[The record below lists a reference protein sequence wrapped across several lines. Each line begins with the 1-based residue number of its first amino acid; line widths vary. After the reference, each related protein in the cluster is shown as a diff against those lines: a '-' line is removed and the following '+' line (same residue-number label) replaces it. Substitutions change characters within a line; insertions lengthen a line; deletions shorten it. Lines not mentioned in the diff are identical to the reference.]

1 MQSKSRPGTMDR
13 YRVEGQ
19 LAVVTGGAHGIGLA
33 CAGLLR
39 EAGAR
44 VVIVDRDGPAAQ
56 AAARALGNGDA
67 RELDVQDAGGI
78 GPVFASIRA
87 QHGPI
92 GILINNA
99 GISIR
104 KGALEL
110 ELEMW
115 KQVLD
120 INVTGAF
127 LCAREAVRNMDAT
140 GGCIVNTA
148 SIMGLSGGSLYPN
161 AAYHTAKGAVVNMTR
176 SLAIEWAPR
185 RIRVNAVAPTWTR
198 TSFIGELSAD
208 VRTRIDALTPLGRL
222 AEPEDVAEA
231 MLFLASPAASMITGH
246 ILPVDGGYLAQ

>member
-1 MQSKSRPGTMDR
+1 MDR
-13 YRVEGQ
+13 YRVQGQ
-19 LAVVTGGAHGIGLA
+19 LAVVTGSAHGIGLA

-44 VVIVDRDGPAAQ
+44 VVIVDRDGPAAR
-56 AAARALGNGDA
+56 AAAQALGDGDA

-87 QHGPI
+87 HHGPI

-115 KQVLD
+115 RQVLD
-120 INVTGAF
+120 VNVTGAF
-127 LCAREAVRNMDAT
+127 LCAREAVRNMGAA

>member
-1 MQSKSRPGTMDR
+1 MDR
-13 YRVEGQ
+13 YRVQGQ

-44 VVIVDRDGPAAQ
+44 VVIVDRDGPAAR
-56 AAARALGNGDA
+56 AAAQALGDGDA

-87 QHGPI
+87 HHGPI

-115 KQVLD
+115 RQVLD
-120 INVTGAF
+120 VNVTGAF
-127 LCAREAVRNMDAT
+127 LCAREAVRNMGAA

>member
-1 MQSKSRPGTMDR
+1 MQSKPRPGTMDR
-13 YRVEGQ
+13 YRVQGQ
-19 LAVVTGGAHGIGLA
+19 LAVVTGSAHGIGLA

-44 VVIVDRDGPAAQ
+44 VVIVDRDGPAAR
-56 AAARALGNGDA
+56 AAAQALGDGDA

-87 QHGPI
+87 HHGPI

-115 KQVLD
+115 RQVLD
-120 INVTGAF
+120 VNVTGAF
-127 LCAREAVRNMDAT
+127 LCAREAVRNMGAA

>member
-1 MQSKSRPGTMDR
+1 MSRIR
-13 YRVEGQ
+13 
-19 LAVVTGGAHGIGLA
+19 
-33 CAGLLR
+33 
-39 EAGAR
+39 AR
-44 VVIVDRDGPAAQ
+44 S
-56 AAARALGNGDA
+56 
-67 RELDVQDAGGI
+67 
-78 GPVFASIRA
+78 SIRA

-127 LCAREAVRNMDAT
+127 LCAREAVRNMDAA

-198 TSFIGELSAD
+198 TSFIGELSAE

>member
-1 MQSKSRPGTMDR
+1 MQSKSRPGTMER

-44 VVIVDRDGPAAQ
+44 VVIVDRDGPAART
-56 AAARALGNGDA
+56 AARALGDGDA
-67 RELDVQDAGGI
+67 RELDVQDTGAI
-78 GPVFASIRA
+78 GPAFASIRA

-127 LCAREAVRNMDAT
+127 LCAREAVRNMDAA